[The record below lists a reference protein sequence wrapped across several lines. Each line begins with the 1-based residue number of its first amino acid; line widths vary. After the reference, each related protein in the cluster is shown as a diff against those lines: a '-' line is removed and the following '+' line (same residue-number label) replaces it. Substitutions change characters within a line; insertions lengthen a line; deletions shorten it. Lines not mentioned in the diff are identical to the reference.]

1 MLSALNDELDDELW
15 RSDPDARWWRAAEAM
30 DEVVPTFPIETALG
44 PPPAA
49 PNNGIPAIPSTNSL
63 NAAMILSQ
71 DRLFFISI
79 PIGTNYVCEWR
90 LVQLMFESS
99 VQLSP
104 SCMQTGKFL
113 VDFYISHPSD
123 WCYNSVNQRIWL

>member
-1 MLSALNDELDDELW
+1 MDLNDKLDDELW
-15 RSDPDARWWRAAEAM
+15 ESDPDAQQWRAAETL
-30 DEVVPTFPIETALG
+30 DEVVPTFPIETAPG

-49 PNNGIPAIPSTNSL
+49 PNNSVPAIPYTDLL
-63 NAAMILSQ
+63 NAAMILLE

-79 PIGTNYVCEWR
+79 PIGTNNVQEWR

-104 SCMQTGKFL
+104 SCMQTGKFM
-113 VDFYISHPSD
+113 VDLYISHPAD
-123 WCYNSVNQRIWL
+123 WRYNAVNQRF